1 MRNRNRFNR
10 LVDFLC
16 WINVGFHKAEFGRA
30 WGENYER
37 NFGFGPDHSLLGKD
51 NFPNANG
58 AIGKIIKIELP
69 TIIVEDKDN
78 AEKVILIDSNTNIE
92 KMTAQITMNDLK
104 VDDFVVVIGAPN
116 TQGQVE
122 AKFIRVMPV
131 GMPAPQTPDA
141 DKLKYMKNILTKI
154 KVYVLAHKIISAI
167 ILVVIIGG
175 GYWGYK
181 KITAPVGATR
191 YVTSKVTS
199 GTIIASITDSG
210 QVSAFNQINVTPQV
224 SGTITGVNVKPGDNV
239 RAGETLFVI
248 DDTSAQQAVRDAEIS
263 VQNANLALQKLQLQD
278 SANNLNSA
286 LTQAYD
292 NGFTS
297 VSNTFLDLPSITNG
311 INNMFFESTNGTT
324 QQNIDWYAE
333 QVTSTETAQA
343 MLYKQNFLDAYNLA
357 TTAYTQNSSDY
368 KTITRTSD
376 NTTIDGLI
384 SETYTT
390 TKLIADEIQAANNYI
405 DFVDSTLQKYN
416 FKVPT
421 IITTQEASLSTYT
434 SEINSHLSDLLS
446 AETSISNDKQASP
459 SSDLDVQSAQIA
471 IQQANNTLLDAKQTL
486 ADCYV
491 TAPFAGVMA
500 SVPVIVGDTA
510 GSGTTLGTIITS
522 KDLATVTLSEVD
534 VAKIALGDKAT
545 LTFDAIPNLT
555 IAGQVVEIDSVGTVS
570 QGVVNYNVQVSFDAT
585 NDGGVKPGMS
595 VNADIITAIKQNTLM
610 VPNSAIKTQ
619 GGVSYVQTF
628 AAPLAT
634 PLAGAQGSPSATPPK
649 SQIVVTGISNDTST
663 EIVSGLNAGD
673 IVVTKTT
680 TATTGKTATTT
691 APSILGGVGGGGRV
705 GGGAV
710 RIGG

>member
-1 MRNRNRFNR
+1 
-10 LVDFLC
+10 
-16 WINVGFHKAEFGRA
+16 
-30 WGENYER
+30 
-37 NFGFGPDHSLLGKD
+37 
-51 NFPNANG
+51 
-58 AIGKIIKIELP
+58 
-69 TIIVEDKDN
+69 
-78 AEKVILIDSNTNIE
+78 
-92 KMTAQITMNDLK
+92 
-104 VDDFVVVIGAPN
+104 
-116 TQGQVE
+116 
-122 AKFIRVMPV
+122 
-131 GMPAPQTPDA
+131 
-141 DKLKYMKNILTKI
+141 MKNIFTKI
-154 KVYVLAHKIISAI
+154 KTYALAHKIISTIVIII
-167 ILVVIIGG
+167 ILGG
-175 GYWGYK
+175 GYLGYQ
-181 KITAPVGATR
+181 KITTPAGVVR
-191 YVTSKVTS
+191 YVTSKVTT

-224 SGTITGVNVKPGDNV
+224 SGTITGVNVKPGDHV

-248 DDTSAQQAVRDAEIS
+248 DDTSAQQAVRDAEIG

-278 SANNLNSA
+278 STDTLNTA

-297 VSNTFLDLPSITNG
+297 VSNTFLDLPSVTNG

-343 MLYKQNFLDAYNLA
+343 MLYKQNFMDAYKLA

-376 NTTIDGLI
+376 DTAIDGLI

-405 DFVDSTLQKYN
+405 DFVDTTLQKYN

-421 IITTQEASLSTYT
+421 IITTQEASLNTYT

-446 AETSISNDKQASP
+446 SETSISSNEEALP
-459 SSDLDVQSAQIA
+459 SSDLDVQSAQIS
-471 IQQANNTLLDAKQTL
+471 IQQANNTLTDAKQTL

-491 TAPFAGVMA
+491 TAPFGGVMS

-522 KDLATVTLSEVD
+522 EDLATVTLSEVD
-534 VAKIALGDKAT
+534 VAKIALGDQAT

-555 IAGQVVEIDSVGTVS
+555 IAGEVTEIDSVGTVS
-570 QGVVNYNVQVSFDAT
+570 SGVVNYNVQISFDAT

-595 VNADIITAIKQNTLM
+595 VNADIITAVKQNVLM
-610 VPNSAIKTQ
+610 VPNGAIKTQ

-628 AAPLAT
+628 ATALPAPL
-634 PLAGAQGSPSATPPK
+634 PGVQGSPSATPPK
-649 SQIVVTGISNDTST
+649 SQIVVTGISNNTST

-673 IVVTKTT
+673 IIVTKTIT
-680 TATTGKTATTT
+680 SATTSTTTST

>member
-1 MRNRNRFNR
+1 
-10 LVDFLC
+10 
-16 WINVGFHKAEFGRA
+16 
-30 WGENYER
+30 
-37 NFGFGPDHSLLGKD
+37 
-51 NFPNANG
+51 
-58 AIGKIIKIELP
+58 
-69 TIIVEDKDN
+69 
-78 AEKVILIDSNTNIE
+78 
-92 KMTAQITMNDLK
+92 
-104 VDDFVVVIGAPN
+104 
-116 TQGQVE
+116 
-122 AKFIRVMPV
+122 
-131 GMPAPQTPDA
+131 
-141 DKLKYMKNILTKI
+141 MKNILTKI

-181 KITAPVGATR
+181 KITAPVGATL

-224 SGTITGVNVKPGDNV
+224 SGTITGVNVKPGDSV